1 MRVTHMALT
10 KTYTAFED
18 YTQDV
23 FNWTDYPDEY
33 DTICAEEQLNLQG
46 FYVVFPAVLYS
57 VIFLL
62 GVTGNGLMITV
73 LLTRWRQLRITE
85 IYLLHL
91 ALADLMLLITLPFEV
106 VQSIT
111 GWVFGEFL
119 CMLCGVFMHLSIH
132 CGSILLACIGFD
144 RYLAIV
150 HAIPSMQSRR
160 PRVVHLT
167 CIVLWLLC
175 LGLSAP
181 NAAFL
186 SVAREDMNSS
196 RLSCDYYRYGI
207 NAHNWVVTNRFLH
220 HVCFF
225 VPLAAMS
232 YCYTALIITLCKSQ
246 KSQAKKGA
254 IRLALLVTI
263 VFCVCWLPHNI
274 TSLVQTLV
282 DFEVLTFS
290 SCDFFTSLPP
300 ALFVTQCLGMSHCC
314 LNPFLYAFVGV
325 RFRNE
330 LIHLLCKLGCSR
342 ICLPFIRAQGHSRP
356 SVSDGVTTNSTVLN

>member
-1 MRVTHMALT
+1 MALP
-10 KTYTAFED
+10 KTYTVFED
-18 YTQDV
+18 FSEDAG
-23 FNWTDYPDEY
+23 NLTDYIDEY
-33 DTICAEEQLNLQG
+33 DTICAEEELSLQG
-46 FYVVFPAVLYS
+46 FYAVFPAVLYS

-62 GVTGNGLMITV
+62 GVTGNGLMITI
-73 LLTRWRQLRITE
+73 LLSRWRQLRITE

-91 ALADLMLLITLPFEV
+91 ALADLMLLFMLPFEV

-111 GWVFGEFL
+111 GWVFGGFF
-119 CMLCGVFMHLSIH
+119 CMLSGVLTNLSTL
-132 CGSILLACIGFD
+132 CGSLLLACIGFD

-150 HAIPSMQSRR
+150 HAIRSMQSRR

-167 CIVLWLLC
+167 CTVLWFLC

-181 NAAFL
+181 NAVFL
-186 SVAREDMNSS
+186 SVARADINSS
-196 RLSCDYYRYGI
+196 QLSCYYHRYGVSG
-207 NAHNWVVTNRFLH
+207 HDWVVTNRFFHL
-220 HVCFF
+220 VCFF
-225 VPLAAMS
+225 VPLASMS

-263 VFCVCWLPHNI
+263 VFCVCWLPYNI
-274 TSLVQTLV
+274 SSLVQTLV
-282 DFEVLTFS
+282 DFEVLRLV

-300 ALFVTQCLGMSHCC
+300 VLFVTRCLGISHCC

-330 LIHLLCKLGCSR
+330 LLHLLCRLGCSR

-356 SVSDGVTTNSTVLN
+356 SVSDGVTTNSTVYN